1 MSFPTS
7 ASGTPYRFRCVLTSF
22 LQTPGLAFAKVL
34 AEEDIQRACHEEGV
48 DFGQPKEDDQ
58 KVIYTPAVTL
68 WAFLSQVLFK
78 GEQRSCLAA
87 TARVVVFMATL
98 EIRMSDNSGAYCRA
112 RAKLPER
119 LLERLTLDTARGCEK
134 AVPKKWLWRNRHV
147 YLGDGATV
155 SMPDSPAN
163 QDAYPQHGTQ
173 KKGVG
178 FPIARLVVLLS
189 LATAMVTGMAL
200 GPYQGKETGEP
211 ALLREL
217 LVHLMVG
224 DILLCDRCYC
234 SYFLIVMLR
243 KMGVD
248 VVTRLH
254 QMRTA
259 NFCRGRRLAKGD
271 HVVRWPRPAKP
282 EWMDEATYESLPES
296 LEVREVQVHVDQPGF
311 RTESL
316 VVVTTLL
323 DDKKYPREDLAELYH
338 QRWLAELDIRAIKI
352 QLGMDVLRC
361 QSPEMV
367 RREIW
372 TCLLAYNLIRK
383 TILESAKRSE
393 LSPRQISFTAAMQ
406 KVASSWVS
414 VLVLSEASL
423 ALLVEADLEH
433 LARHRVGHRPNRV
446 EPRKVK
452 RRPKPHKL
460 LTEPRDTARA
470 KILSGQEGRD

>member
-1 MSFPTS
+1 
-7 ASGTPYRFRCVLTSF
+7 VLSSF

-68 WAFLSQVLFK
+68 WAFLSQVLFQ

-87 TARVVVFMATL
+87 TARVVVFMAAL

-119 LLERLTLDTARGCEK
+119 LLARLTLDTARNCEK
-134 AVPKKWLWRNRHV
+134 AVPKKWLWHNRHV
-147 YLGDGATV
+147 YLADGTTV
-155 SMPDSPAN
+155 SMPDTPAN
-163 QDAYPQHGTQ
+163 QRAYPQHGTQ

-189 LATAMVTGMAL
+189 LATAMLSGMAL

-217 LVHLMVG
+217 LVHLMLG

-259 NFCRGRRLAKGD
+259 NFSRGRRLAKGD
-271 HVVRWPRPAKP
+271 HVVRWPRPDKP

-311 RTESL
+311 RSESL

-323 DDKKYPREDLAELYH
+323 DAKKYRREDLAELYH

-383 TILESAKRSE
+383 TILESAKRSG

-406 KVASSWVS
+406 KVAASWVS

-470 KILSGQEGRD
+470 KILSGQEGQD

>member
-1 MSFPTS
+1 
-7 ASGTPYRFRCVLTSF
+7 
-22 LQTPGLAFAKVL
+22 LAFAHVL
-34 AEEDIQRACHEEGV
+34 AEEDIQRACDEEGV
-48 DFGQPKEDDQ
+48 DFGQPKDEQQ
-58 KVIYTPAVTL
+58 KIIYTPAVTL

-87 TARVVVFMATL
+87 TARMVVFMAAL
-98 EIRMSDNSGAYCRA
+98 EIRMSDNSGPYCRA

-119 LLERLTLDTARGCEK
+119 LLKRLTLDVAHGCEK
-134 AVPKKWLWRNRHV
+134 AIPKEWLWHNRHV
-147 YLGDGATV
+147 YLADGTTV
-155 SMPDSPAN
+155 SMPDTTAN

-173 KKGVG
+173 KQGVG

-189 LATAMVTGMAL
+189 LATAMVSGMAL

-217 LVHLMVG
+217 LAYFVAG

-234 SYFLIVMLR
+234 SYFLIVMLQKR
-243 KMGVD
+243 GVD

-259 NFCRGRRLAKGD
+259 DFSRGRRLAKGD
-271 HVVRWPRPAKP
+271 HVVRWPRPDKP
-282 EWMDEATYESLPES
+282 DWMDEATYESMPES
-296 LEVREVQVHVDQPGF
+296 LEVRELHVQVDQPGF

-323 DDKKYPREDLAELYH
+323 DADTYSREDLAELYH

-361 QSPEMV
+361 QSPAMV
-367 RREIW
+367 RKEIW

-383 TILESAKRSE
+383 TILESAKQSG

-406 KVASSWVS
+406 KVAASWAA
-414 VLVLSEASL
+414 VLLLSEASL
-423 ALLVEADLEH
+423 ALLVEIDLEY
-433 LARHRVGHRPNRV
+433 LARHRVGHRPNRA

-470 KILSGQEGRD
+470 RLLAGQE

>member
-1 MSFPTS
+1 MSFRTS
-7 ASGTPYRFRCVLTSF
+7 ATGTPYRFRCVLSSF
-22 LQTPGLAFAKVL
+22 LQISGLAFAHVL
-34 AEEDIQRACHEEGV
+34 AEEDIQRACDEEGV
-48 DFGQPKEDDQ
+48 DFGQPKDEQQ
-58 KVIYTPAVTL
+58 KIIYTPAVTL

-87 TARVVVFMATL
+87 TARMV
-98 EIRMSDNSGAYCRA
+98 I
-112 RAKLPER
+112 
-119 LLERLTLDTARGCEK
+119 
-134 AVPKKWLWRNRHV
+134 
-147 YLGDGATV
+147 
-155 SMPDSPAN
+155 
-163 QDAYPQHGTQ
+163 
-173 KKGVG
+173 
-178 FPIARLVVLLS
+178 LLS
-189 LATAMVTGMAL
+189 LATAMVSGMAL

-217 LVHLMVG
+217 LAYFVAG
-224 DILLCDRCYC
+224 DVLLCDRCYC
-234 SYFLIVMLR
+234 SYFLIVMLQER
-243 KMGVD
+243 GVD

-259 NFCRGRRLAKGD
+259 DFSRGRRLAKGD
-271 HVVRWPRPAKP
+271 HVVRWPRPDKP
-282 EWMDEATYESLPES
+282 DWMDEATYESMPES
-296 LEVREVQVHVDQPGF
+296 LEVRELHVQVDQPGF

-323 DDKKYPREDLAELYH
+323 DADTYSREDLAELYH

-361 QSPEMV
+361 QSPAMV
-367 RREIW
+367 RKEIW

-383 TILESAKRSE
+383 TILESAKQSG

-406 KVASSWVS
+406 KVAASWAA
-414 VLVLSEASL
+414 VLLLSEASL
-423 ALLVEADLEH
+423 ALLVEIDREY
-433 LARHRVGHRPNRV
+433 LARHRVGHRPNRA

-470 KILSGQEGRD
+470 RLLAGQE